1 MSSNESKEVAQK
13 QSGGIG
19 QATSDTFKTVTET
32 ASSAGASLAG
42 AFSGSL
48 SAGAHSSSKKTTT
61 TSGSGQQLSKVEADQ
76 QYHERIEDEYAK
88 REGGA

>member
-1 MSSNESKEVAQK
+1 MSSKEVAQK
-13 QSGGIG
+13 ESGGVG
-19 QATSDTFKTVTET
+19 QAASDSFKSVTET

-48 SAGAHSSSKKTTT
+48 SGGAHASNKKTTT
-61 TSGSGQQLSKVEADQ
+61 TTSSGQQLSKTEADQ
-76 QYHERIEDEYAK
+76 LYQERIEEEYAK

>member
-1 MSSNESKEVAQK
+1 MSSKEVAQK
-13 QSGGIG
+13 ESSSVG
-19 QATSDTFKTVTET
+19 QAASDSFKTVTET

-48 SAGAHSSSKKTTT
+48 SAGTSASSKKTTT
-61 TSGSGQQLSKVEADQ
+61 TTSSGQQLSKAEADRL
-76 QYHERIEDEYAK
+76 YEERIEDEYAK

>member
-1 MSSNESKEVAQK
+1 MSSKEVAQK
-13 QSGGIG
+13 ESGTVG
-19 QATSDTFKTVTET
+19 QAANDTMKTVTET

-48 SAGAHSSSKKTTT
+48 SAGTHASSKKTTT
-61 TSGSGQQLSKVEADQ
+61 TTSGGQRLNKVEADR
-76 QYHERIEDEYAK
+76 QYEERIEDEYAK

>member
-1 MSSNESKEVAQK
+1 MASKEVAQK
-13 QSGGIG
+13 ESGGIG
-19 QATSDTFKTVTET
+19 QAASDTFRTVTET

-48 SAGAHSSSKKTTT
+48 SAGAHASSKKTTT
-61 TSGSGQQLSKVEADQ
+61 TTTSGQQMSKAQADKL
-76 QYHERIEDEYAK
+76 YEERIEDEYAK

>member
-1 MSSNESKEVAQK
+1 MSSKEVAQK
-13 QSGGIG
+13 QSGGVG
-19 QATSDTFKTVTET
+19 QATSDTLKTVTET

-48 SAGAHSSSKKTTT
+48 SAGAHTSNKKSTTT
-61 TSGSGQQLSKVEADQ
+61 TSEGTQLSKAQADQ
-76 QYHERIEDEYAK
+76 QYEERIEEEYAK